1 MNTLMQPIREG
12 VDLESVISTLE
23 LARRPWRAP
32 DYEAENRAL
41 VALAQEIAGSPE
53 DILQKLV
60 EKALGL
66 CRADSAGISIAEE
79 HDGKQ
84 IFRWRA
90 IAGKYAP
97 HRWGTTPRDFSPCGT
112 VLDRDALMM
121 FSHPAR
127 HYAYLDEAQPPI
139 VEALLVPFSVRGE
152 LVGTIWIMANDEVR
166 KFDTEDARVLV
177 NLAKFASA
185 AYQFSLAAEVVQ
197 ESDRR
202 KDEFLAVLAHEL
214 RNPLAPMQNAVQYLR
229 QRGLAQPDE
238 RKVID
243 VLGRQVQSMT
253 RMIDDLLDIS
263 RISRDKLVLRKQ
275 RIELAT
281 VVEHALET
289 SRPLIDTCGHELTV
303 VSPGEPIWF
312 DGDSTR
318 LSQVVSNLLNNAAKY
333 TNDGGRIVL
342 TLEEKEG
349 EIRIRVRDTGV
360 GLAAEMQ
367 TRIFEPFSQ
376 VDGSLERSRGGL
388 GIGLALVKRLVHMHG
403 GTVEVHSAGLDQ
415 GSEFI
420 VCIPSAVR
428 TAGVREIRQASGAV
442 PATGAPQDLRILIV
456 DDNRDSA
463 NSLAM
468 LLRLQGYETLTAY
481 DGKSALRVVEDTH
494 PHVVLQDLGM
504 PGMSGY
510 EVARRLSEEPSTRT
524 TVLFALSGYGTAED
538 KQRSREAGFR
548 DHLVKP
554 VDFDLLQRLLS
565 TVRLAD

>member
-1 MNTLMQPIREG
+1 MSTLLQPIRDG
-12 VDLESVISTLE
+12 VDLESVISTVE

-32 DYEAENRAL
+32 DHEAENRAL

-79 HDGKQ
+79 LDGKQ

-90 IAGKYAP
+90 IAGKYAL

-121 FSHPAR
+121 FSRPAR

-139 VEALLVPFSVRGE
+139 VEALLVPFSVRAE
-152 LVGTIWIMANDEVR
+152 LVGTIWIMANDDIR
-166 KFDTEDARVLV
+166 KFDAEDARVLV
-177 NLAKFASA
+177 SLAKFASA
-185 AYQFSLAAEVVQ
+185 AYQSSLAAEVIR

-202 KDEFLAVLAHEL
+202 KDDFLAVLAHEL
-214 RNPLAPMQNAVQYLR
+214 RNPLAPMQNIVHYLR

-238 RKVID
+238 RKAID
-243 VLGRQVQSMT
+243 VLGRQVQTMT

-263 RISRDKLVLRKQ
+263 RISRDKLVLRRQ
-275 RIELAT
+275 RIELAA
-281 VVEHALET
+281 VIEHALET
-289 SRPLIDTCGHELTV
+289 CRPLIEACGHELTV
-303 VSPGEPIWF
+303 VSPGETIWL

-318 LSQVVSNLLNNAAKY
+318 LVQIVSNLLNNAAKY

-342 TLEEKEG
+342 TLDEKNG
-349 EIRIRVRDTGV
+349 ETSIRVRDN
-360 GLAAEMQ
+360 GLGIAAEMQ
-367 TRIFEPFSQ
+367 ERIFEPFSQ
-376 VDGSLERSRGGL
+376 VDHSLERSRGGL

-403 GTVEVHSAGLDQ
+403 GTVEVHSPGLGQ
-415 GSEFI
+415 GSEF
-420 VCIPSAVR
+420 VVRIPSAAP
-428 TAGVREIRQASGAV
+428 TAPLREIRQAYR
-442 PATGAPQDLRILIV
+442 TGSAIAASQNLRILIV
-456 DDNRDSA
+456 DDNPDSA

-468 LLRLQGYETLTAY
+468 LLRLRGYETLTAY
-481 DGKSALRVVEDTH
+481 DGQSALQVVADTH

-510 EVARRLSEEPSTRT
+510 EVARRLGEEPSTRA
-524 TVLFALSGYGTAED
+524 TVLFAVSGYGTAED
-538 KQRSREAGFR
+538 KQRSRGAGFR

-554 VDFDLLQRLLS
+554 VDLDLLQGLLG
-565 TVRLAD
+565 TVRLAH